1 MGHRAG
7 HRRWPLPSTAVPSTP
22 QSPPDERDASLNG
35 KGEHPEDLAIGTS
48 GGTPVGI
55 APWALM
61 WRRRLA
67 AKVEQS
73 PNQPWIVLW
82 TALFGLFAVQFTI
95 TILAVSIAGIADD
108 FGTEESTVDWVLTGP
123 LLGFAVTGP
132 AAGKLADRYG
142 HRRVYLF
149 GLTAAMVFNGL
160 SGLAWSA
167 GSLITFRVMGA
178 LLGAATGPSSM
189 AMINQ
194 LFAPAERARAMGMW
208 SLVMAGGPVFGVVA
222 GGPIVEQFGWRW
234 IFFGQVPLILAGLL
248 IAYAVLPESTAEPRN
263 EPIDLTGILLLAA
276 GTLAG
281 MLALN
286 QAPSAGWSSPLI
298 LLGFALTPVLIG
310 AFVVWE
316 RRTDH
321 PLLPL
326 PYFSRRN
333 FVFPVMGQFFTMFA
347 YMGGFY
353 LTPFMLDKVFG
364 YNEAR
369 IGLLTISRPLA
380 FAVTGPIAGYLAVK
394 IGERTSAVFGTL
406 TIAASM
412 FALAAVSGGGSADAI
427 VLVALALSG
436 VGLGAVAPVMSSTV
450 ANAVDDRDL
459 GIAGAAQQMMSQ
471 IGIVVGITVLLAVQ
485 RSNLE
490 GSGVVEGDPG
500 YTDAL
505 SASFTLAYSVGG
517 AVCFLAV
524 VCAAFLKNTKDD
536 RTLVDAAA

>member
-1 MGHRAG
+1 M
-7 HRRWPLPSTAVPSTP
+7 PSTTP
-22 QSPPDERDASLNG
+22 ESPRDERDA
-35 KGEHPEDLAIGTS
+35 HPEELAIDPL

-55 APWALM
+55 APWVMM

-67 AKVEQS
+67 SRVEES
-73 PNQPWIVLW
+73 PRQPWIVLW

-108 FGTEESTVDWVLTGP
+108 FGAEEATVDWVLTGP

-132 AAGKLADRYG
+132 AAGKLADRFG

-149 GLTAAMVFNGL
+149 GLTAALVFNGL
-160 SGLAWSA
+160 SALAWSA
-167 GSLITFRVMGA
+167 GSLIAFRVLGA

-194 LFAPAERARAMGMW
+194 IFAPIDRARAMGMW
-208 SLVMAGGPVFGVVA
+208 SLVMAGGPVIGVVL

-234 IFFGQVPLILAGLL
+234 IFVGQVPLILAGLL
-248 IAYAVLPESTAEPRN
+248 IAFAILPESTEPRRN
-263 EPIDLTGILLLAA
+263 EPIDLTGLLLLAG
-276 GTLAG
+276 GTLVG

-286 QAPSAGWSSPLI
+286 RAPGLGWSSRWVLV
-298 LLGFALTPVLIG
+298 GFAASPMLIA
-310 AFVVWE
+310 AFVFWE

-321 PLLPL
+321 PLMPL
-326 PYFSRRN
+326 KYFSRRN
-333 FVFPVMGQFFTMFA
+333 FVFPVMSQFFTMFA

-353 LTPFMLDKVFG
+353 LTPFMLGKVFG
-364 YNEAR
+364 YDEAH

-380 FAVTGPIAGYLAVK
+380 FAVAGPVAGYLALK

-406 TIAASM
+406 SIVASM
-412 FALAAVSGGGSADAI
+412 FALAAVTAESGDAV
-427 VLVALALSG
+427 VLFALALSG
-436 VGLGAVAPVMSSTV
+436 IGLGAVAPVMASTV
-450 ANAVDDRDL
+450 ANAVENRDL

-485 RSNLE
+485 RSDLD
-490 GSGVVEGDPG
+490 GTGLVEGDPG
-500 YTDAL
+500 YAEAL
-505 SASFTLAYSVGG
+505 GDSFTLAYAVGG

-524 VCAAFLKNTKDD
+524 ICASFVRSTKDTD
-536 RTLVDAAA
+536 LMDTAT